1 MNPSTLQFIEYELQA
16 IALTFMGVVYLI
28 KIIQLSRLPMPWE
41 RGTKAGN
48 PKKGV
53 IHSYG
58 SIFMPWSM
66 ESSRKHGWRWMA
78 FGLYHIGALVAIIN
92 TFTLPFAPQL
102 MSESVKLV
110 FAILIAPSV
119 LVGIYK
125 IISRIIKPELRH
137 ISTFDDYFSL
147 ISLELFL
154 FFGVMVLFY
163 DTPFWRSWYFLI
175 TAFFLFYVPFS
186 KISHYIYFFFAHILT
201 GWRYGWRGI
210 IPQKQHDHE

>member
-1 MNPSTLQFIEYELQA
+1 MKEDNWIASVLNFLRLTHEQEENAIIHESIEKA
-16 IALTFMGVVYLI
+16 VIF
-28 KIIQLSRLPMPWE
+28 
-41 RGTKAGN
+41 RGTN
-48 PKKGV
+48 LW
-53 IHSYG
+53 I
-58 SIFMPWSM
+58 
-66 ESSRKHGWRWMA
+66 
-78 FGLYHIGALVAIIN
+78 
-92 TFTLPFAPQL
+92 
-102 MSESVKLV
+102 LV

-125 IISRIIKPELRH
+125 IVSRIMKPELRY

-147 ISLELFL
+147 ISLESFL
-154 FFGVMVLFY
+154 FFGVMVLLY

>member
-1 MNPSTLQFIEYELQA
+1 MDPSIVHFIEYELQA
-16 IALTFMGVVYLI
+16 IALIWMGVIYTI
-28 KIIQLSRLPMPWE
+28 KAIQLSRLPMPWE
-41 RGTKAGN
+41 KGEQAGN
-48 PKKGV
+48 PRMGV
-53 IHSYG
+53 MRSYG

-102 MSESVKLV
+102 MTENVKLL

-119 LVGIYK
+119 IVGLFK
-125 IISRIIKPELRH
+125 LLQRIIKPELRY

-154 FFGVMVLFY
+154 FFAVMVLLI
-163 DTPFWRSWYFLI
+163 DTPFWSTWYFII

-186 KISHYIYFFFAHILT
+186 KISHYIYFFFAHVLT

-210 IPQKQHDHE
+210 TTPKITES

>member
-1 MNPSTLQFIEYELQA
+1 MSQATIHFIEYELQA
-16 IALTFMGVVYLI
+16 IALIWMGVIYLI

-41 RGTKAGN
+41 RGAQAGN

-53 IHSYG
+53 MHSYG

-66 ESSRKHGWRWMA
+66 ESSRKHGWRWLM
-78 FGLYHIGALVAIIN
+78 FGLYHIGALVAIVN
-92 TFTLPFAPQL
+92 TFTLPFAPQI
-102 MSESVKLV
+102 MTENVKLL

-119 LVGIYK
+119 VIGLIKLVQ
-125 IISRIIKPELRH
+125 RIVKPELRH

-147 ISLELFL
+147 ISLEAFL
-154 FFGVMVLFY
+154 FFGVMVLLF
-163 DTPFWRSWYFLI
+163 DTPFWRIWYFII

-186 KISHYIYFFFAHILT
+186 KISHYIYFFFAHIIT

-210 IPQKQHDHE
+210 IPQKTARS